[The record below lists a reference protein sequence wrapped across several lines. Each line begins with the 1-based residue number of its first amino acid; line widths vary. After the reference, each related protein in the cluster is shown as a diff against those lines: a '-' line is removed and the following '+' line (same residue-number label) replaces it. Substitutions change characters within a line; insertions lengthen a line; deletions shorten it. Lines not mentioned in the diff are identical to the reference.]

1 MIFSIVAHFCYTG
14 EFYFPGFC
22 RNFASASVDG
32 AGPYW
37 YLYAYLGILLILPFF
52 RSITVRMKKQ
62 DVLYL
67 LGVRL
72 VIGALIPMSF
82 LIVNG
87 IKSLQRNY
95 IQKMLK

>member
-1 MIFSIVAHFCYTG
+1 M
-14 EFYFPGFC
+14 
-22 RNFASASVDG
+22 
-32 AGPYW
+32 
-37 YLYAYLGILLILPFF
+37 ILPFL

-72 VIGALIPMSF
+72 VIDALIPMSF

-87 IKSLQRNY
+87 IADSEMQVFNHILYFFNVCRR
-95 IQKMLK
+95 IVDIPF

>member
-1 MIFSIVAHFCYTG
+1 M
-14 EFYFPGFC
+14 
-22 RNFASASVDG
+22 
-32 AGPYW
+32 
-37 YLYAYLGILLILPFF
+37 ILPFL

-72 VIGALIPMSF
+72 VIDALIPMSF

-87 IKSLQRNY
+87 IADSEMHIGLQSH
-95 IQKMLK
+95 IVFFQCLSADC